1 MRKPNPTREIKK
13 VYLFEGERR
22 RLAQIVERIKGLNK
36 RALEEYAIKKEVM
49 QSANLIVNLEVNR
62 FVFLSFII

>member
-1 MRKPNPTREIKK
+1 MNRHVFTWNRWKAPLK
-13 VYLFEGERR
+13 
-22 RLAQIVERIKGLNK
+22 RIKGLNK